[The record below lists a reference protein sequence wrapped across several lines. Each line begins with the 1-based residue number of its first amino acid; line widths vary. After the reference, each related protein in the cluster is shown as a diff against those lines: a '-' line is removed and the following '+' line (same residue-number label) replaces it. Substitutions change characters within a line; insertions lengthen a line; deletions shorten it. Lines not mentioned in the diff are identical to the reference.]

1 MAGRAADANLSLRSP
16 QQMKGRMNTHKA
28 QLMSLSSPDEEELQ
42 FYEALQLGDLERF
55 LAVWS
60 DEEDITCVHP
70 GGPRLIGLPAIRAS
84 FGEMFNSGP
93 IDVHAEKVHRL
104 HTHFGAV
111 HSVLERVQVLTEQ
124 GRQSAW
130 VIATN
135 VYLKTAL
142 GWRIVAHHASPG
154 TPREAQEILESAAVL
169 H

>member
-1 MAGRAADANLSLRSP
+1 MPRYFVGEITYVFIMCVVSLGLMVLVGYTGQVSLGHSAFVAIGAYAHAWLLTQGVPLVASLVLAAC
-16 QQMKGRMNTHKA
+16 
-28 QLMSLSSPDEEELQ
+28 
-42 FYEALQLGDLERF
+42 
-55 LAVWS
+55 
-60 DEEDITCVHP
+60 ITGVI
-70 GGPRLIGLPAIRAS
+70 GFVIGLPAIRAS

>member
-1 MAGRAADANLSLRSP
+1 
-16 QQMKGRMNTHKA
+16 MNTPKA
-28 QLMSLSSPDEEELQ
+28 SLMSLSSPDEAEQQ
-42 FYEALQLGDLERF
+42 FYETLQKADLERF

-60 DEEDITCVHP
+60 DEDDIACVHP
-70 GGPRLIGLPAIRAS
+70 GGPRLIGLSAIRAS
-84 FGEMFNSGP
+84 FGEMFNNGP
-93 IDVHAEKVHRL
+93 VDVHAEKVHRL
-104 HTHFGAV
+104 QTHFTAV

-135 VYLKTAL
+135 VYVKTAL